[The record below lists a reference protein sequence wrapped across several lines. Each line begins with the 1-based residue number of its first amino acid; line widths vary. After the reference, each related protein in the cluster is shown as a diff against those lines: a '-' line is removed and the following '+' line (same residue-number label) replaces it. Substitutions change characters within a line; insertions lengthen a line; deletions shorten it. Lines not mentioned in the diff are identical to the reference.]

1 LTARGSIR
9 AQGVGRRFEV
19 RAGGPRSLKDVL
31 FLRQMPSKRELWALR
46 DVSLDVAAGEALG
59 VVGQNGSGK
68 STLLKLMARIF
79 APSEGT
85 LDVTGDVGSLLEIGA
100 GFHPEF
106 SGVENVYLNA
116 AIYGLSRA
124 YVDEHLEE
132 IVSFA
137 ELEDFAH
144 APVKTYS
151 SGMLTRLGFSVATHL
166 DPDILL
172 VDEVLAVGDE
182 AFQRK
187 CFEKIWEFKKAGGT
201 IVFVSHDPVA
211 VEHVCSRAILLD
223 RGHVAEE
230 GAAEDVVRAYHR
242 RLAGRTRLA
251 ATTVDEGTIAP
262 CTILEVLPIAGDGL
276 IRERFVEGE
285 PVLFEAR
292 LYSDAEIQGARVT
305 MTVREES
312 GRELASQTVEGVDL
326 RPERPEAVRLHVP
339 SLPLHEGHFLLDVAV
354 KGYDGGTVLASRE
367 RALELTVMSDD
378 ESSAGPVRLG
388 GVWELPQGVA
398 GRLTQAA
405 DG

>member
-1 LTARGSIR
+1 MAGGSIT
-9 AQGVGRRFEV
+9 AEGVGRRFEV

-31 FLRQMPSKRELWALR
+31 FLRQTPSKRELWALR
-46 DVSLDVAAGEALG
+46 DVSLDVAPGDALG

-68 STLLKLMARIF
+68 STLLKLIARIF

-85 LDVTGDVGSLLEIGA
+85 LEVTGDVGSLLEIGA

-124 YVDEHLEE
+124 YLDEHLEE
-132 IVSFA
+132 IISFA

-166 DPDILL
+166 EPDILL
-172 VDEVLAVGDE
+172 IDEVLAVGDE

-187 CFEKIWEFKKAGGT
+187 CFEKIWEFKNAGGT
-201 IVFVSHDPVA
+201 MVFVSHDPVA
-211 VEHVCSRAILLD
+211 VEQVCSRAILLD
-223 RGHVAEE
+223 RGRVVEQ
-230 GAAEDVVRAYHR
+230 GTAEDVVRAYHR
-242 RLAGRTRLA
+242 RLAGRTQLGA
-251 ATTVDEGTIAP
+251 AAVREGAIAP
-262 CTILEVLPIAGDGL
+262 CAIVEVLPIAGDGS

-292 LYSDAEIQGARVT
+292 LYSDAEVRGARVT

-326 RPERPEAVRLHVP
+326 RPERPEAVRLHVA
-339 SLPLHEGHFLLDVAV
+339 SLPLREGQFLLDVAV
-354 KGYDGGTVLASRE
+354 KGYDGETILASRE
-367 RALELTVMSDD
+367 RALELTVVSHD

-388 GVWELPQGVA
+388 GIWEIPQSSA
-398 GRLTQAA
+398 DRLTQAA
-405 DG
+405 DR